1 MADLPDDKKNDSRNN
16 GQPSKKVQLIEVSVF
31 LFLIM
36 PSMALSF
43 FRTDQAALSF
53 PVVAGVTILQDLAL
67 LSLVLYVI
75 WRNGEPLKAIGW
87 TLANAR
93 REAVLGLGLFLPFFF
108 MVSVLQ
114 TVLRSAGFS
123 APEAPPSYLIPSG
136 SAQILLALA
145 FLAVV
150 AVAEETIFRGYLLL
164 RFQSLMGNPT
174 GAVLL
179 SALIFSIGHGYQG
192 SVGVITVAA
201 IGLFLA
207 VVYLWRGSLIA
218 PIVMHFLQNFIGIFL
233 APNG

>member
-1 MADLPDDKKNDSRNN
+1 MNDLVDDRENDLRSNR
-16 GQPSKKVQLIEVSVF
+16 QPSKRLQLIEVGVF

-67 LSLVLYVI
+67 LSLVLYFV
-75 WRNGEPLKAIGW
+75 WRNGESVKAIGW
-87 TLANAR
+87 TLAEGK
-93 REAVLGLGLFLPFFF
+93 REAVLGLGLFVPFFF

-114 TVLRSAGFS
+114 AVLRGAGFS
-123 APEAPPSYLIPSG
+123 APEAPPSYLMPSG
-136 SAQILLALA
+136 TAQILLALV
-145 FLAVV
+145 FLMVV

-164 RFQSLMGNPT
+164 RFQALMGNPT

-233 APNG
+233 APGG